1 MCSAQQLG
9 QVMNRLIGDVKKL
22 FDYADME
29 VILYG
34 SYARQEADEDSD
46 VDVMV
51 LLDMPREKL
60 PAYRRNMAKIAGDM
74 LFDYGVVVSP
84 VLENRT
90 FFERNRETYPF
101 FRNVDREGIRYA
113 S

>member
-1 MCSAQQLG
+1 MCSSQQLL
-9 QVMNRLIGDVKKL
+9 QMMNRLICEVKEL
-22 FDYADME
+22 FNHVDME

-34 SYARQEADEDSD
+34 SYARHEANEDSD

-51 LLDMPREKL
+51 LLDMPRENL
-60 PAYRRNMAKIAGDM
+60 LAYRRDVARIAGNM

-84 VLENRT
+84 VLENKD

-101 FRNVDREGIRYA
+101 FRNVDKEGVRYA